1 MLFDS
6 GGVVCLQARGPVCV
20 VCHGLLQRSEPVPVH
35 GMSACRTGFVL
46 DDRSLAIIAALKYRR
61 QRRLAR
67 WLARSL
73 IDLVP
78 HSADAITWVPATPE
92 RRRSRGFD
100 QAEEF
105 ARSLARLSG
114 VPAVR
119 LLSRGQDDRRQTGLT
134 REQRLRGPT
143 LTACRRTSGFVVVV
157 DDVITTG
164 SSLLVATAALRDGGA
179 ERVVGVVAAA
189 TPDATTTVSLGLTIA
204 ATIRKWT

>member
-1 MLFDS
+1 
-6 GGVVCLQARGPVCV
+6 
-20 VCHGLLQRSEPVPVH
+20 
-35 GMSACRTGFVL
+35 
-46 DDRSLAIIAALKYRR
+46 
-61 QRRLAR
+61 
-67 WLARSL
+67 
-73 IDLVP
+73 
-78 HSADAITWVPATPE
+78 VPATPE

-114 VPAVR
+114 VPVVR
-119 LLSRGQDDRRQTGLT
+119 LLSRGHDDRRQTGLT

-164 SSLLVATAALRDGGA
+164 SSLVVATAALRDVGA

-189 TPDATTTVSLGLTIA
+189 TPDATTTASTRLDDRGYYP
-204 ATIRKWT
+204 